1 MAAAEERVLVAES
14 RCGRTLSSEE
24 LFAARSRDHK
34 IPQRTHGQKDFIPDH
49 SEEQTERLRV
59 CREEQWQLLSE
70 ERVERLGSL
79 VKAEWKPQESIVEL
93 KSNAG
98 KFWHTMGHVENGKQ
112 LLYPEEALY
121 LLECGSIQIYYRELP
136 LSIQE
141 SYEILLSARTIP
153 LEQYQVYSHL
163 KRLGYV
169 IMRFDPSTS
178 FSSYERK
185 LHLDSS
191 HSDTKKHH
199 RKRKRS
205 HSQHGARSKKSHSDL
220 PAEAESSC
228 STTEGQQKEE
238 VHQQDATCK
247 ALEKEVA
254 KPALEPQQTKAE
266 KLQES
271 DGRPSGISTRQAELE
286 LMYCAQHVSGSS
298 IASSPGSPQGSSVS
312 VRKPRWDFSRIKF
325 PNVGRDC
332 PQTTFTALDPML
344 LPPNVLG
351 RASDE
356 TAWQRKINLKHEKLS
371 RKDRERMKRE
381 IRYKSDVNRDKR
393 VRQCT
398 NWKEYKELLRWKRG
412 RNKKLPAHLW
422 KDKVQPLF
430 KPGQVC
436 SPGELQQQICIMK
449 SAHILDRTPWLQEA
463 PEKMK
468 ISFDVYQADTVA
480 EFRKTQPGRPFSRM
494 CVCSFDGPVPD
505 LRTMKKLAF
514 QSGEVPVVFALVD
527 NGDISFYTFKE
538 FKLPVDVYP

>member
-1 MAAAEERVLVAES
+1 MEAAGLGAVS
-14 RCGRTLSSEE
+14 RSLSSEE

-49 SEEQTERLRV
+49 SEEQMERLRV

-79 VKAEWKPQESIVEL
+79 IKAEWKPQESIVEL

-98 KFWHTMGHVENGKQ
+98 KFWHTMGHVEHGKQ

-169 IMRFDPSTS
+169 IMRFDPS
-178 FSSYERK
+178 SYERK
-185 LHLDSS
+185 LHLDSC
-191 HSDTKKHH
+191 HDDLEKHH
-199 RKRKRS
+199 RKRKQS
-205 HSQHGARSKKSHSDL
+205 HSQQGARSKKSHCDQ
-220 PAEAESSC
+220 PTQTE
-228 STTEGQQKEE
+228 TEGQQQGEFSQQDE
-238 VHQQDATCK
+238 LSQQDATCK
-247 ALEKEVA
+247 ALEWDIA
-254 KPALEPQQTKAE
+254 KAALEPQPQAKAD
-266 KLQES
+266 KLEEIDS
-271 DGRPSGISTRQAELE
+271 KSLGITRQQAELE
-286 LMYCAQHVSGSS
+286 QKGWSQCVLGSS
-298 IASSPGSPQGSSVS
+298 VASSPGGSLVI
-312 VRKPRWDFSRIKF
+312 RKPRWDFSRIKF

-332 PQTTFTALDPML
+332 PQTKLTALDPTL
-344 LPPNVLG
+344 LPPNIPG

-356 TAWQRKINLKHEKLS
+356 TAWQQKINLKCEKLS
-371 RKDRERMKRE
+371 RREQERMKRE
-381 IRYKSDVNRDKR
+381 SRYKTDVNKDKR

-398 NWKEYKELLRWKRG
+398 NWKEYKELLRWKRA

-422 KDKVQPLF
+422 KDKVQPLV
-430 KPGQVC
+430 KPGQV
-436 SPGELQQQICIMK
+436 SSAGELQQHICILQ
-449 SAHILDRTPWLQEA
+449 STHILDQTPWMHEA
-463 PEKMK
+463 SEKIK
-468 ISFDVYQADTVA
+468 IAFDVYQADTVA
-480 EFRKTQPGRPFSRM
+480 EFRKTQPGKPFSRM

-505 LRTMKKLAF
+505 LRAMKKLAF
-514 QSGEVPVVFALVD
+514 QSGEVPVVFAVVD

>member
-121 LLECGSIQIYYRELP
+121 LLEC
-136 LSIQE
+136 
-141 SYEILLSARTIP
+141 
-153 LEQYQVYSHL
+153 VYSHL

-169 IMRFDPSTS
+169 IMRFDP
-178 FSSYERK
+178 
-185 LHLDSS
+185 
-191 HSDTKKHH
+191 
-199 RKRKRS
+199 
-205 HSQHGARSKKSHSDL
+205 RSKKSHSDL

>member
-1 MAAAEERVLVAES
+1 MANTPKREAGPTDFFLCS
-14 RCGRTLSSEE
+14 YCSSEE
-24 LFAARSRDHK
+24 LFATRSRDHK

-49 SEEQTERLRV
+49 SEEQVERLRV

-79 VKAEWKPQESIVEL
+79 LKAEWKPQDSIVEL

-121 LLECGSIQIYYRELP
+121 LLEC
-136 LSIQE
+136 
-141 SYEILLSARTIP
+141 
-153 LEQYQVYSHL
+153 VYSHL

-169 IMRFDPSTS
+169 IMRFN
-178 FSSYERK
+178 
-185 LHLDSS
+185 
-191 HSDTKKHH
+191 
-199 RKRKRS
+199 
-205 HSQHGARSKKSHSDL
+205 ARSKKSHSDL
-220 PAEAESSC
+220 PAETESSC
-228 STTEGQQKEE
+228 SITEGQQKGE
-238 VHQQDATCK
+238 VDQQEATSK
-247 ALEKEVA
+247 ALEKDIA
-254 KPALEPQQTKAE
+254 KPALEPQQTKAD

-271 DGRPSGISTRQAELE
+271 DKRPSGFSGQQAELE
-286 LMYCAQHVSGSS
+286 RMDWSQRVSGSS
-298 IASSPGSPQGSSVS
+298 ITSSPGSPQDGSVPI
-312 VRKPRWDFSRIKF
+312 RKPRWDFSRIKF

-332 PQTTFTALDPML
+332 PQTKLTALDPVL

-356 TAWQRKINLKHEKLS
+356 TAWQQKINLKHEKLS
-371 RKDRERMKRE
+371 RREREKMKRE
-381 IRYKSDVNRDKR
+381 SRYKTDVNRDKR

-398 NWKEYKELLRWKRG
+398 NWKEYKELLRWKRA

-436 SPGELQQQICIMK
+436 SPGELQQHICIMQ

-463 PEKMK
+463 PEKIR

-480 EFRKTQPGRPFSRM
+480 EFRKTHPGKPFSRM

-505 LRTMKKLAF
+505 LRAMKKLAF
-514 QSGEVPVVFALVD
+514 QSGEVPVVFAVVD

>member
-1 MAAAEERVLVAES
+1 MAAAEERVWSE
-14 RCGRTLSSEE
+14 CGRSLSAEE
-24 LFAARSRDHK
+24 LFATRSRDHK

-49 SEEQTERLRV
+49 SAEQAERLRV

-98 KFWHTMGHVENGKQ
+98 KFWHTMGHVEHGKQ

-121 LLECGSIQIYYRELP
+121 LLEC
-136 LSIQE
+136 
-141 SYEILLSARTIP
+141 
-153 LEQYQVYSHL
+153 VYSHL

-169 IMRFDPSTS
+169 IMRFDPS
-178 FSSYERK
+178 SYERK

-191 HSDTKKHH
+191 HGDTEKHH

-205 HSQHGARSKKSHSDL
+205 HSQCGARSKKSHSDS
-220 PAEAESSC
+220 PAEAGSSC
-228 STTEGQQKEE
+228 SITEGQQKGK
-238 VHQQDATCK
+238 VDQQDDMCK
-247 ALEKEVA
+247 ALEKDIA
-254 KPALEPQQTKAE
+254 KPALEPQQTKAD

-271 DGRPSGISTRQAELE
+271 GNRPSGISGRQAEPE
-286 LMYCAQHVSGSS
+286 WMDCAQQVSGSS
-298 IASSPGSPQGSSVS
+298 VTSSPGSPRGGSAS
-312 VRKPRWDFSRIKF
+312 VRKPKWDFSKIKF

-332 PQTTFTALDPML
+332 PQTKFAALDPML

-356 TAWQRKINLKHEKLS
+356 TAWQQKINLKSEKLS
-371 RKDRERMKRE
+371 PRERERMKRE
-381 IRYKSDVNRDKR
+381 SRYKTDVNRDKR
-393 VRQCT
+393 VRQCS
-398 NWKEYKELLRWKRG
+398 NWKEYKELLRWKRA

-436 SPGELQQQICIMK
+436 SPGELQQHICIMQ
-449 SAHILDRTPWLQEA
+449 SAHILDKTPWLQEA

-468 ISFDVYQADTVA
+468 ISFDVYQADAVA
-480 EFRKTQPGRPFSRM
+480 EFRKTQPGKPFSRM

-505 LRTMKKLAF
+505 LRVMKKLAF
-514 QSGEVPVVFALVD
+514 QSGEVPVVFAVVD

>member
-1 MAAAEERVLVAES
+1 MAAAEERVSSVES
-14 RCGRTLSSEE
+14 RSGRILSSGE

-49 SEEQTERLRV
+49 SEEQVERLRV

-79 VKAEWKPQESIVEL
+79 IKAEWKPQDSIVEL

-121 LLECGSIQIYYRELP
+121 LLEC
-136 LSIQE
+136 
-141 SYEILLSARTIP
+141 
-153 LEQYQVYSHL
+153 VYSHL

-169 IMRFDPSTS
+169 IMRFSP
-178 FSSYERK
+178 
-185 LHLDSS
+185 
-191 HSDTKKHH
+191 
-199 RKRKRS
+199 
-205 HSQHGARSKKSHSDL
+205 RSKKSHSDL
-220 PAEAESSC
+220 PAETESSC
-228 STTEGQQKEE
+228 SITEGQQKGE
-238 VHQQDATCK
+238 VDQQEATSK
-247 ALEKEVA
+247 ALEKDIA
-254 KPALEPQQTKAE
+254 KPALEPQQTKAD

-271 DGRPSGISTRQAELE
+271 DKRPSGFSGRQAELE
-286 LMYCAQHVSGSS
+286 RMDWTQRVSGSS
-298 IASSPGSPQGSSVS
+298 VTSSPGSPRDGSVPI
-312 VRKPRWDFSRIKF
+312 RKPRWDFSRIKF

-332 PQTTFTALDPML
+332 PQTKLAALDPVL
-344 LPPNVLG
+344 LPLNVLG

-356 TAWQRKINLKHEKLS
+356 TAWQQKINLKHEKLS
-371 RKDRERMKRE
+371 RRERERMKRE
-381 IRYKSDVNRDKR
+381 SRYKTDVNRDKR

-398 NWKEYKELLRWKRG
+398 NWKEYKELLRWKRA

-436 SPGELQQQICIMK
+436 SPGKLQQHICIMQ
-449 SAHILDRTPWLQEA
+449 SAHILDRTPWLQEV
-463 PEKMK
+463 PEKIR

-480 EFRKTQPGRPFSRM
+480 EFRKTHPGKPFSRM

-505 LRTMKKLAF
+505 LRAMKKLAF
-514 QSGEVPVVFALVD
+514 QSGEVPVVFAVVD

-538 FKLPVDVYP
+538 FKLPVDIYP

>member
-153 LEQYQVYSHL
+153 LEQYQ
-163 KRLGYV
+163 
-169 IMRFDPSTS
+169 
-178 FSSYERK
+178 RK

-228 STTEGQQKEE
+228 SITEGQQKEE

-381 IRYKSDVNRDKR
+381 SRYKSDVNRDKR

-449 SAHILDRTPWLQEA
+449 SAHILDRTP
-463 PEKMK
+463 
-468 ISFDVYQADTVA
+468 
-480 EFRKTQPGRPFSRM
+480 
-494 CVCSFDGPVPD
+494 CFDGPVPD

>member
-121 LLECGSIQIYYRELP
+121 LLEC
-136 LSIQE
+136 
-141 SYEILLSARTIP
+141 
-153 LEQYQVYSHL
+153 VYSHL

>member
-169 IMRFDPSTS
+169 IMRFDP
-178 FSSYERK
+178 
-185 LHLDSS
+185 
-191 HSDTKKHH
+191 
-199 RKRKRS
+199 
-205 HSQHGARSKKSHSDL
+205 RSKKSHSDL

>member
-1 MAAAEERVLVAES
+1 MFWTLSMAAAEERVLVAES

-70 ERVERLGSL
+70 ERVERLGNFGTPWDTWKMGNNCCTPRKHYTSL
-79 VKAEWKPQESIVEL
+79 SV
-93 KSNAG
+93 
-98 KFWHTMGHVENGKQ
+98 
-112 LLYPEEALY
+112 
-121 LLECGSIQIYYRELP
+121 
-136 LSIQE
+136 
-141 SYEILLSARTIP
+141 
-153 LEQYQVYSHL
+153 
-163 KRLGYV
+163 
-169 IMRFDPSTS
+169 
-178 FSSYERK
+178 
-185 LHLDSS
+185 
-191 HSDTKKHH
+191 
-199 RKRKRS
+199 
-205 HSQHGARSKKSHSDL
+205 SKKSHSDL

-228 STTEGQQKEE
+228 SITEGQQKEE
-238 VHQQDATCK
+238 FHQQDATCN
-247 ALEKEVA
+247 ALEKEVT

-266 KLQES
+266 KLQGS
-271 DGRPSGISTRQAELE
+271 DDQPSGISMRQAELE

-332 PQTTFTALDPML
+332 PQTKFTALDPML

-371 RKDRERMKRE
+371 RRDRERMKRE
-381 IRYKSDVNRDKR
+381 SRYKSDVNRDKR

-430 KPGQVC
+430 KPGQAC
-436 SPGELQQQICIMK
+436 SPGELQQHICIMK

-514 QSGEVPVVFALVD
+514 QSGEVPVVFAVVD